1 MKRDYSHLPE
11 SRFIKHEPCP
21 ACGSSDALSR
31 YSDNHAVCFS
41 CDHYIHGDG
50 SFVETPTRNKCRPLE
65 MTGTIAAL
73 QDRRIS
79 YDVCKRYGVTVEQGS
94 NGVITKH
101 HYPYHNQEGNQ
112 VIATKVRTVDTKDFY
127 STGDMSNA
135 GLFGQQSFRAGGK
148 YITVTEGELDALAV
162 NEMFDGKWPAVS
174 LRGGAKSAVKDIKAS
189 LEYLETFEN
198 VVICFD
204 SDVHGVEAAQ
214 SVLQL
219 FSPHK
224 AKVCNLTMKDAGEML
239 QANKVREFTR
249 CWWDAKA
256 FKPEGVVSFSDEDVW
271 EKFLKRGTEEVTPL
285 PASFGALNAMMNG
298 GIAAGE
304 VTVIGAL
311 TSIGKSTMVYNLVH
325 GMYEESAKKIGCV
338 FLEADVGE
346 TVEKLLSVYMGTNI
360 SDVTQEER
368 DYNLYREKYNEL
380 SKSEKLH
387 ILDHQGALGAD
398 ELFAKMQYLV
408 KGLDC
413 DIIILDPLQAAV
425 TSNDNGIIDEFM
437 DKCLKLAKNTGVSII
452 IVSHMRKPN
461 AKDAH
466 DVGEYDLKGSGSINQ
481 IAFNTILLSRDKM
494 TEDEY
499 ARNCTQVQLVKC
511 RRTGRTGVAGWL
523 YYENKTSRL
532 VATQAP
538 EIKKANSHGD
548 F

>member
-1 MKRDYSHLPE
+1 MSNLTE
-11 SRFIKHEPCP
+11 STFVKHGSCDS
-21 ACGSSDALSR
+21 CGSSDAVAI
-31 YSDNHAVCFS
+31 YSDNHSYCWS
-41 CDHYIHGDG
+41 CTAYKHGDG
-50 SFVETPTRNKCRPLE
+50 SVVNPNKTRARPLE
-65 MTGTIAAL
+65 MTGTIAAI

-79 YDVCKRYGVTVEQGS
+79 MDTAKRYGVTVETGAD
-94 NGVITKH
+94 GVITKH
-101 HYPYHNQEGNQ
+101 HYPYHNQEGNK
-112 VIATKVRTVDTKDFY
+112 VVGTKVRTVATKDFY
-127 STGDMSNA
+127 ATGDLGTA
-135 GLFGQQSFRAGGK
+135 GLFGQQSFAAGGK
-148 YITVTEGELDALAV
+148 YMTITEGEIDAMAAY
-162 NEMFDGKWPAVS
+162 EMNGGFPAVS
-174 LRGGAKSAVKDIKAS
+174 IRGGAKSAVKDIKAS
-189 LEYLETFEN
+189 LEYLETFDN

-204 SDVHGVEAAQ
+204 NDEAGVKAAQ
-214 SVLQL
+214 DVLPL
-219 FSPHK
+219 FSPRK
-224 AKVCNLTMKDAGEML
+224 AKVCVLPLKDAGDML
-239 QANKVREFTR
+239 KANKVREFTK
-249 CWWDAKA
+249 CFWDAKA
-256 FKPEGVVSFSDEDVW
+256 FKPEGVVSLGDPDVW
-271 EKFLKRGTEEVTPL
+271 DKFLKRGTEEVTPL
-285 PASFGALNAMMNG
+285 PASFGSLNAMMNG

-311 TSIGKSTMVYNLVH
+311 TSIGKTTMVYNLVH
-325 GMYEESAKKIGCV
+325 GMYAESAKKIGCV

-360 SDVTQEER
+360 ADVPNEDR
-368 DYNLYREKYNEL
+368 DYNLYHEKYDEMA
-380 SKSEKLH
+380 KSDKLH
-387 ILDHQGALGAD
+387 ILDHQGALEAD

-425 TSNDNGIIDEFM
+425 TSNENGTIDTFM

-452 IVSHMRKPN
+452 IVSHMRKPH

-494 TEDEY
+494 TDDDY

-523 YYENKTSRL
+523 FYENHTSRL

-538 EIKKANSHGD
+538 DIKAANEHDD

>member
-1 MKRDYSHLPE
+1 MRKEQTE
-11 SRFIKHEPCP
+11 STFVKHGPCSS
-21 ACGSSDALSR
+21 CGSSDANAI
-31 YSDNHAVCFS
+31 YSDNHQVCFS
-41 CDHYIHGDG
+41 CNAYIHGDG
-50 SFVETPTRNKCRPLE
+50 SVVNTNKTRARPLE
-65 MTGTIAAL
+65 MTGTIAAI

-79 YDVCKRYGVTVEQGS
+79 MDTAKRYGVTVENGEDGS
-94 NGVITKH
+94 ISKH
-101 HYPYHNQEGNQ
+101 HYPYHNQEGNK
-112 VIATKVRTVDTKDFY
+112 VVGTKVRNVATKDFY
-127 STGDMSNA
+127 ATGDLGSA
-135 GLFGQQSFRAGGK
+135 GLFGQQSFAAGGK
-148 YITVTEGELDALAV
+148 YITITEGEIDAMAAY
-162 NEMFDGKWPAVS
+162 EMNGGFPAVS
-174 LRGGAKSAVKDIKAS
+174 IRSGANSAVKDVKAS
-189 LEYLETFEN
+189 LEYLETFDK

-204 SDVHGVEAAQ
+204 SDEAGIKAAAD
-214 SVLQL
+214 VLPL
-219 FSPHK
+219 FSPRK
-224 AKVCNLTMKDAGEML
+224 AKVCTLPLKDAGDML
-239 QANKVREFTR
+239 KANRVREYTK

-256 FKPEGVVSFSDEDVW
+256 YKPEGVVSLGDSDVW
-271 EKFLKRGTEEVTPL
+271 DKFLKRGTEEVTPL
-285 PASFGALNAMMNG
+285 PASFGSLNAMMNG

-311 TSIGKSTMVYNLVH
+311 TSIGKTTMVYNLVH
-325 GMYEESAKKIGCV
+325 GMYVESAKKIGCV

-360 SDVTQEER
+360 ADVPNEDR
-368 DYNLYREKYNEL
+368 DYNLYHEKYDEMAN
-380 SKSEKLH
+380 SDKLH
-387 ILDHQGALGAD
+387 ILDHQGALEAD

-425 TSNDNGIIDEFM
+425 TSNENGTIDAFM

-452 IVSHMRKPN
+452 IVSHMRKPH

-494 TEDEY
+494 TDDDY

-523 YYENKTSRL
+523 FYENHSSRL

-538 EIKKANSHGD
+538 ETKAANAHDD

>member
-1 MKRDYSHLPE
+1 MRKELTE
-11 SRFIKHEPCP
+11 STFVKHGPCSS
-21 ACGSSDALSR
+21 CGSSDANSL
-31 YSDNHAVCFS
+31 YSDNHQVCFA
-41 CDHYIHGDG
+41 CNAYIHGDG
-50 SFVETPTRNKCRPLE
+50 STVNPTTQTRARPLE
-65 MTGTIAAL
+65 MTGTIQAI

-79 YDVCKRYGVTVEQGS
+79 MDTAKRYGVTVETGAD
-94 NGVITKH
+94 GLITKH
-101 HYPYHNQEGNQ
+101 HYPYHNQDGNK
-112 VIATKVRTVDTKDFY
+112 VVGTKVRNVSTKDFY
-127 STGDMSNA
+127 ATGDLGTA
-135 GLFGQQSFRAGGK
+135 GLFGQQSFAAGGK
-148 YITVTEGELDALAV
+148 YITITEGEIDAMAAY
-162 NEMFDGKWPAVS
+162 EMNGGFPAVS
-174 LRGGAKSAVKDIKAS
+174 IRSGANSAVKDVKAS
-189 LEYLETFEN
+189 LEYLETFDN

-204 SDVHGVEAAQ
+204 NDEHGIKAAADV
-214 SVLQL
+214 LPL
-219 FSPHK
+219 FSPRK
-224 AKVCNLTMKDAGEML
+224 AKVCTLPLKDAGDML
-239 QANKVREFTR
+239 KANRVREYTK

-256 FKPEGVVSFSDEDVW
+256 YKPEGVVSLGDPDVW
-271 EKFLKRGTEEVTPL
+271 DKFLKRGTEEVTPL
-285 PASFGALNAMMNG
+285 PASFGSLNAMMNG

-325 GMYEESAKKIGCV
+325 GMYAESAKKIGCV

-360 SDVTQEER
+360 ADVPSEDR
-368 DYNLYREKYNEL
+368 DYNLYHEKYDEMAN
-380 SKSEKLH
+380 SDKLH
-387 ILDHQGALGAD
+387 ILDHQGALEAD

-425 TSNDNGIIDEFM
+425 TSNDNGVIDSFM

-452 IVSHMRKPN
+452 IVSHMRKPH

-494 TEDEY
+494 TDDDY

-523 YYENKTSRL
+523 FYENHTSRL

-538 EIKKANSHGD
+538 EIKAANSIED

>member
-1 MKRDYSHLPE
+1 MDT
-11 SRFIKHEPCP
+11 
-21 ACGSSDALSR
+21 A
-31 YSDNHAVCFS
+31 
-41 CDHYIHGDG
+41 
-50 SFVETPTRNKCRPLE
+50 
-65 MTGTIAAL
+65 
-73 QDRRIS
+73 
-79 YDVCKRYGVTVEQGS
+79 KRYGVTVENGEDGS
-94 NGVITKH
+94 ISKH
-101 HYPYHNQEGNQ
+101 HYPYHNQEGNK
-112 VIATKVRTVDTKDFY
+112 VVGTKVRNVATKDFY
-127 STGDMSNA
+127 ATGDLGSA
-135 GLFGQQSFRAGGK
+135 GLFGQQSFAAGGK
-148 YITVTEGELDALAV
+148 YITITEGEIDAMAAY
-162 NEMFDGKWPAVS
+162 EMNGGFPAVS
-174 LRGGAKSAVKDIKAS
+174 IRSGANSAVKDIKAS
-189 LEYLETFEN
+189 LEYLETFDN

-204 SDVHGVEAAQ
+204 ADEAGIKAAADV
-214 SVLQL
+214 LPL
-219 FSPHK
+219 FSPRK
-224 AKVCNLTMKDAGEML
+224 AKVCTLPLKDAGDML
-239 QANKVREFTR
+239 KANRVREYTK

-256 FKPEGVVSFSDEDVW
+256 YKPEGVVSLGDPDVW
-271 EKFLKRGTEEVTPL
+271 DKFLKRGTEEVTPL
-285 PASFGALNAMMNG
+285 PASFGSLNAMMNG

-311 TSIGKSTMVYNLVH
+311 TSIGKTTMVYNLVH
-325 GMYEESAKKIGCV
+325 GMYAESAKKIGCV

-360 SDVTQEER
+360 ADVPNEDR
-368 DYNLYREKYNEL
+368 DYNLYHEKYDEMAN
-380 SKSEKLH
+380 SDKLH
-387 ILDHQGALGAD
+387 ILDHQGALEAD

-425 TSNDNGIIDEFM
+425 TSNENGTIDSFM

-494 TEDEY
+494 TDDDY

-523 YYENKTSRL
+523 FYESNTSRL

-538 EIKKANSHGD
+538 EIKAANAHDD

>member
-1 MKRDYSHLPE
+1 MRKEQTE
-11 SRFIKHEPCP
+11 STFVKHGPCSS
-21 ACGSSDALSR
+21 CGSSDANAI
-31 YSDNHAVCFS
+31 YSDNHQVCFS
-41 CDHYIHGDG
+41 CNAYIHGDG
-50 SFVETPTRNKCRPLE
+50 SVVNTNKTRARPLE
-65 MTGTIAAL
+65 MVGTIAAI

-79 YDVCKRYGVTVEQGS
+79 MDTAKRYGVTVENGEDGS
-94 NGVITKH
+94 ISKH
-101 HYPYHNQEGNQ
+101 HYPYHNQEGNK
-112 VIATKVRTVDTKDFY
+112 VVGTKVRNVATKDFY
-127 STGDMSNA
+127 ATGDLGSA
-135 GLFGQQSFRAGGK
+135 GLFGQQSFAAGGK
-148 YITVTEGELDALAV
+148 YITITEGEIDAMAAY
-162 NEMFDGKWPAVS
+162 EMNGGFPAVS
-174 LRGGAKSAVKDIKAS
+174 IRSGANSAVKDVKAS
-189 LEYLETFEN
+189 LEYLETFDK

-204 SDVHGVEAAQ
+204 SDEAGIKAAAD
-214 SVLQL
+214 VLPL
-219 FSPHK
+219 FSPRK
-224 AKVCNLTMKDAGEML
+224 AKVCTLPLKDAGDML
-239 QANKVREFTR
+239 KANRVREYTK

-256 FKPEGVVSFSDEDVW
+256 YKPEGVVSLGDPDVW
-271 EKFLKRGTEEVTPL
+271 DKFLKRGTEEVTPL
-285 PASFGALNAMMNG
+285 PASFGSLNAMMNG

-311 TSIGKSTMVYNLVH
+311 TSIGKTTMVYNLVH
-325 GMYEESAKKIGCV
+325 GMYVESAKKIGCV

-360 SDVTQEER
+360 ADVPNEDR
-368 DYNLYREKYNEL
+368 DYNLYHEKYDEMAN
-380 SKSEKLH
+380 SDKLH
-387 ILDHQGALGAD
+387 ILDHQGALEAD

-425 TSNDNGIIDEFM
+425 TSNENGTIDAFM

-452 IVSHMRKPN
+452 IVSHMRKPH

-494 TEDEY
+494 TDDDY

-523 YYENKTSRL
+523 FYENHSSRL

-538 EIKKANSHGD
+538 ETKAANAHDD

>member
-1 MKRDYSHLPE
+1 MSKYGNQVE
-11 SRFIKHEPCP
+11 STFVKHEPCP
-21 ACGSSDALSR
+21 SCGSSDALAR
-31 YSDNHAVCFS
+31 YSDNHAVCFK
-41 CDHYIHGDG
+41 CAHYIHGDN
-50 SFVETPTRNKCRPLE
+50 SIPTTRTLKQRPLE
-65 MTGTIAAL
+65 MTGTLSAL

-79 YDVCKRYGVTVEQGS
+79 LDVCKRYGVTVEHDASGII
-94 NGVITKH
+94 NRH
-101 HYPYHNQEGNQ
+101 HYPYHSPDGKQ
-112 VIATKVRTVDTKDFY
+112 VVGTKVRGVKDKQFY
-127 STGDMSNA
+127 STGDLSNA
-135 GLFGQQSFRAGGK
+135 GLFGQQAFREGGK
-148 YITVTEGELDALAV
+148 YITLTEGELDAMAV

-174 LRGGAKSAVKDIKAS
+174 IRSGASSAAKDVKSS
-189 LEYLETFEN
+189 LEYLETFDN
-198 VVICFD
+198 IIICFD
-204 SDVHGVEAAQ
+204 NDEAGQKAAEA
-214 SVLQL
+214 VLPL
-219 FSPHK
+219 FSPRK
-224 AKVCNLTMKDAGEML
+224 AKVCTLPLKDAGDML
-239 QANKVREFTR
+239 KANKVREFTKY
-249 CWWDAKA
+249 WWDAKA
-256 FKPEGVVSFSDEDVW
+256 FKPEGVVSFGDDNVW
-271 EKFLKRGTEEVTPL
+271 DKFLKRGTEEVTPL
-285 PASFGALNAMMNG
+285 PASFGSLNAMMNG

-325 GMYEESAKKIGCV
+325 GMYSESAKKIGCV

-360 SDVTQEER
+360 SDIKTEDR
-368 DYNLYREKYNEL
+368 DYNLYHEKYNEL
-380 SKSEKLH
+380 ANSDKLH
-387 ILDHQGALGAD
+387 ILDHQGALEAD

-408 KGLDC
+408 KGMDC

-425 TSNDNGIIDEFM
+425 TSNDNGVIDEFM

-461 AKDAH
+461 AKNAH

-523 YYENKTSRL
+523 YYENNTSRL

-538 EIKKANSHGD
+538 EIKKANDLED

>member
-1 MKRDYSHLPE
+1 MRYERTE
-11 SRFIKHEPCP
+11 STFVKHGPCGS
-21 ACGSSDALSR
+21 CGSSDGVAI
-31 YSDNHAVCFS
+31 YSDNHKVCFV
-41 CDHYIHGDG
+41 CNAYTHGD
-50 SFVETPTRNKCRPLE
+50 SSAPSILSKPKTRPLE
-65 MTGTIAAL
+65 MTGTIAAI

-79 YDVCKRYGVTVEQGS
+79 MDTAKRYGVTVEHGS
-94 NGVITKH
+94 DGIINKH
-101 HYPYHNQEGNQ
+101 HYPYHSQEGTQ
-112 VIATKVRTVDTKDFY
+112 VLGTKVRNVATKDFY
-127 STGDMSNA
+127 ATGDLGNA
-135 GLFGQQSFRAGGK
+135 GLFGQQSFAAGGK
-148 YITVTEGELDALAV
+148 YITITEGEIDAMAAY
-162 NEMFDGKWPAVS
+162 EMNGGFPAVS
-174 LRGGAKSAVKDIKAS
+174 IRSGANSAVKDIKAS
-189 LEYLETFEN
+189 LEYLETFDK

-204 SDVHGVEAAQ
+204 SDEAGTKAAQ
-214 SVLQL
+214 DVLPL
-219 FSPHK
+219 FSPRK
-224 AKVCNLTMKDAGEML
+224 AKVCTLPLKDAGDML
-239 QANKVREFTR
+239 KANRVREFTK

-256 FKPEGVVSFSDEDVW
+256 YKPEGVVSLGDPDVW
-271 EKFLKRGTEEVTPL
+271 DKFLKRGTEEVTPL
-285 PASFGALNAMMNG
+285 PASFGSLNAMMNG

-325 GMYEESAKKIGCV
+325 GMYAESAKKIGCV

-360 SDVTQEER
+360 ADVPSDER
-368 DYNLYREKYNEL
+368 DYNLYHEKYDEMAN
-380 SKSEKLH
+380 SEKLH
-387 ILDHQGALGAD
+387 ILDHQGALEAD

-425 TSNDNGIIDEFM
+425 TSNDNGVIDSFM

-452 IVSHMRKPN
+452 IVSHMRKPH

-494 TEDEY
+494 TDDDY

-523 YYENKTSRL
+523 FYENHTSRL

-538 EIKKANSHGD
+538 EIKAANAHDD

>member
-1 MKRDYSHLPE
+1 MRYERTE
-11 SRFIKHEPCP
+11 STFVKHGPCGS
-21 ACGSSDALSR
+21 CGSSDGVAI
-31 YSDNHAVCFS
+31 YSDNHKVCFV
-41 CDHYIHGDG
+41 CNAYTHGDG
-50 SFVETPTRNKCRPLE
+50 SVVNTNKTTRARPLE
-65 MTGTIAAL
+65 MTGTIAAI

-79 YDVCKRYGVTVEQGS
+79 MDTAKRYGVTVENGEDGS
-94 NGVITKH
+94 ISKH
-101 HYPYHNQEGNQ
+101 HYPYHNQEGNK
-112 VIATKVRTVDTKDFY
+112 VVGTKVRNVATKDFY
-127 STGDMSNA
+127 ATGDLGSA
-135 GLFGQQSFRAGGK
+135 GLFGQQSFAAGGK
-148 YITVTEGELDALAV
+148 YITITEGEIDAMAAY
-162 NEMFDGKWPAVS
+162 EMNGGFPAVS
-174 LRGGAKSAVKDIKAS
+174 IRSGANSAVKDVKAS
-189 LEYLETFEN
+189 LEYLETFDK

-204 SDVHGVEAAQ
+204 SDEAGIKAAQ
-214 SVLQL
+214 DVLPL
-219 FSPHK
+219 FSPRK
-224 AKVCNLTMKDAGEML
+224 AKVCTLPLKDAGDML
-239 QANKVREFTR
+239 KANRVREYTK

-256 FKPEGVVSFSDEDVW
+256 YKPEGVVSLGDPDVW
-271 EKFLKRGTEEVTPL
+271 DKFLKRGTEEVTPL
-285 PASFGALNAMMNG
+285 PASFGSLNAMMNG

-311 TSIGKSTMVYNLVH
+311 TSIGKTTMVYNLVH
-325 GMYEESAKKIGCV
+325 GMYVESAKKIGCV

-360 SDVTQEER
+360 ADVSNEDR
-368 DYNLYREKYNEL
+368 DYNLYHEKYDEMAN
-380 SKSEKLH
+380 SDKLH
-387 ILDHQGALGAD
+387 ILDHQGALEAD

-425 TSNDNGIIDEFM
+425 TSNENGVIDAFM

-452 IVSHMRKPN
+452 IVSHMRKPH

-494 TEDEY
+494 TDDDY

-523 YYENKTSRL
+523 FYENHSSRL

-538 EIKKANSHGD
+538 EIKAANAHDD

>member
-1 MKRDYSHLPE
+1 MRYERTE
-11 SRFIKHEPCP
+11 STFVKHGPCSS
-21 ACGSSDALSR
+21 CGSSDAKAI
-31 YSDNHAVCFS
+31 YSDSHTVCFA
-41 CDHYIHGDG
+41 CDAYEHGDG
-50 SFVETPTRNKCRPLE
+50 SSVNTNKTRARPLE
-65 MTGTIAAL
+65 MTGTIAAI

-79 YDVCKRYGVTVEQGS
+79 METCKRYGVTVESGADGS
-94 NGVITKH
+94 ISKH
-101 HYPYHNQEGNQ
+101 HYPYHSQEGTT
-112 VIATKVRTVDTKDFY
+112 VVGTKVRNVATKDFY
-127 STGDMSNA
+127 ATGDLGTA
-135 GLFGQQSFRAGGK
+135 GLFGQQSFASGGK
-148 YITVTEGELDALAV
+148 YITITEGEIDAMAAY
-162 NEMFDGKWPAVS
+162 EMNGGFPAVS
-174 LRGGAKSAVKDIKAS
+174 IRSGANSAVKDIKTS
-189 LEYLETFEN
+189 LEYLETFDN

-204 SDVHGVEAAQ
+204 NDEAGIKAAQ
-214 SVLQL
+214 DVLPL
-219 FSPHK
+219 FSPRK
-224 AKVCNLTMKDAGEML
+224 AKVCTLPLKDAGDML
-239 QANKVREFTR
+239 KANKVREYTK

-256 FKPEGVVSFSDEDVW
+256 YKPEGVVSLGDSDVW
-271 EKFLKRGTEEVTPL
+271 DKFLKRGTEEVTPL
-285 PASFGALNAMMNG
+285 PASFGSLNAMMNG

-311 TSIGKSTMVYNLVH
+311 TSIGKTTMVYNLVH
-325 GMYEESAKKIGCV
+325 GMYTESAKKIGCV

-360 SDVTQEER
+360 ADVPNENR
-368 DYNLYREKYNEL
+368 DYNLYHEKYDEMAQ
-380 SKSEKLH
+380 SDKLH
-387 ILDHQGALGAD
+387 ILDHQGALEAD

-413 DIIILDPLQAAV
+413 DVIILDPLQAAV
-425 TSNDNGIIDEFM
+425 TSNENGTIDAFM

-452 IVSHMRKPN
+452 IVSHMRKPH

-494 TEDEY
+494 TDDDY

-523 YYENKTSRL
+523 FYESNTSRL

-538 EIKKANSHGD
+538 EIKAANAHDD

>member
-1 MKRDYSHLPE
+1 MRKEQTE
-11 SRFIKHEPCP
+11 STFVKHGPCSS
-21 ACGSSDALSR
+21 CGSSDANAI
-31 YSDNHAVCFS
+31 YSDNHQVCFS
-41 CDHYIHGDG
+41 CNAYIHGDG
-50 SFVETPTRNKCRPLE
+50 SVVNTNKTRARPLE
-65 MTGTIAAL
+65 MTGTIAAI

-79 YDVCKRYGVTVEQGS
+79 MDTAKRYGVTVENGEDGS
-94 NGVITKH
+94 ISKH
-101 HYPYHNQEGNQ
+101 HYPYHNQEGNK
-112 VIATKVRTVDTKDFY
+112 VVGTKVRNVATKDFY
-127 STGDMSNA
+127 ATGDLGSA
-135 GLFGQQSFRAGGK
+135 GLFGQQSFAAGGK
-148 YITVTEGELDALAV
+148 YITITEGEIDAMAAY
-162 NEMFDGKWPAVS
+162 EMNGGFPAVS
-174 LRGGAKSAVKDIKAS
+174 IRSGANSAVKDVKAS
-189 LEYLETFEN
+189 LEYLETFDK

-204 SDVHGVEAAQ
+204 SDEAGIKAAAD
-214 SVLQL
+214 VLPL
-219 FSPHK
+219 FSPRK
-224 AKVCNLTMKDAGEML
+224 AKVCTLPLKDAGDML
-239 QANKVREFTR
+239 KANRVREYTK

-256 FKPEGVVSFSDEDVW
+256 YKPEGVVSLGDPDVW
-271 EKFLKRGTEEVTPL
+271 DKFLKRGTEEVTPL
-285 PASFGALNAMMNG
+285 PASFGSLNAMMNG

-311 TSIGKSTMVYNLVH
+311 TSIGKTTMVYNLVH
-325 GMYEESAKKIGCV
+325 GMYVESAKKIGCV

-360 SDVTQEER
+360 ADVPNEDR
-368 DYNLYREKYNEL
+368 DYNLYHEKYDEMAN
-380 SKSEKLH
+380 SDKLH
-387 ILDHQGALGAD
+387 ILDHQGALEAD

-425 TSNDNGIIDEFM
+425 TSNENGTIDAFM

-452 IVSHMRKPN
+452 IVSHMRKPH

-494 TEDEY
+494 TDDDY

-523 YYENKTSRL
+523 FYENHSSRL

-538 EIKKANSHGD
+538 EIKAANAHDD

>member
-1 MKRDYSHLPE
+1 MANFTE
-11 SRFIKHEPCP
+11 STFVKHEPCP
-21 ACGSSDALSR
+21 ECGSSDALSR

-41 CDHYIHGDG
+41 CNHYIHGDG
-50 SFVETPTRNKCRPLE
+50 SVVNPNQTRARPLE
-65 MTGTIAAL
+65 MTGTISAI

-79 YDVCKRYGVTVEQGS
+79 MDTAKRFGVTVEHDASGS
-94 NGVITKH
+94 ITKH
-101 HYPYHNQEGNQ
+101 HYPYYSQEGDK
-112 VIATKVRTVDTKDFY
+112 VVGTKVRGVADKTFY
-127 STGDMSNA
+127 ATGDMQSA
-135 GLFGQQSFRAGGK
+135 GLFGQQTFAAGGK
-148 YITVTEGELDALAV
+148 YITITEGEIDAMAAF
-162 NEMFDGKWPAVS
+162 EMNGGFPAVS
-174 LRGGAKSAVKDIKAS
+174 IRSGANSAVKDIKAS
-189 LEYLETFEN
+189 LEYLETFDN

-204 SDVHGVEAAQ
+204 NDEAGRKAAQ
-214 SVLQL
+214 EVLPL
-219 FSPHK
+219 FSPRK
-224 AKVCNLTMKDAGEML
+224 AKVASLPLKDAGDML
-239 QANKVREFTR
+239 KANKVREYTK

-256 FKPEGVVSFSDEDVW
+256 FKPEGVVSLGDANVW
-271 EKFLKRGTEEVTPL
+271 DKFLKRGTEEVTPL

-325 GMYEESAKKIGCV
+325 GMYQESAKKIGCV

-346 TVEKLLSVYMGTNI
+346 TVEKLLSVYMGVNI
-360 SDVTQEER
+360 ADVPTESR
-368 DYNLYREKYNEL
+368 DYNLYHEKYDEL
-380 SKSEKLH
+380 ANSDKLH
-387 ILDHQGALGAD
+387 ILDHQGALESD

-425 TSNDNGIIDEFM
+425 TSNDNGVIDAFM
-437 DKCLKLAKNTGVSII
+437 DKCLKLAKQTGVSII

-494 TEDEY
+494 TEDNY

-511 RRTGRTGVAGWL
+511 RRTGRTGIAGWL
-523 YYENKTSRL
+523 YYENDTSRL

-538 EIKKANSHGD
+538 ELKKANSHDD

>member
-1 MKRDYSHLPE
+1 MANFTE
-11 SRFIKHEPCP
+11 STFVKHEPCP
-21 ACGSSDALSR
+21 ECGSSDALSR

-41 CDHYIHGDG
+41 CNHYIHGDG
-50 SFVETPTRNKCRPLE
+50 SVVNPNQTRARPLE
-65 MTGTIAAL
+65 MTGTISAI

-79 YDVCKRYGVTVEQGS
+79 MDTAKRFGVTVEHDASGS
-94 NGVITKH
+94 ITKH
-101 HYPYHNQEGNQ
+101 HYPYYSQEGDK
-112 VIATKVRTVDTKDFY
+112 VVGTKVRGVADKSFY
-127 STGDMSNA
+127 ATGDMQSA
-135 GLFGQQSFRAGGK
+135 GLFGQQTFAAGGK
-148 YITVTEGELDALAV
+148 YITITEGEIDAMAAY
-162 NEMFDGKWPAVS
+162 EMNGGFPAVS
-174 LRGGAKSAVKDIKAS
+174 IRSGANSAVKDIKAS
-189 LEYLETFEN
+189 LEYLETFDN

-204 SDVHGVEAAQ
+204 NDEAGRKAAQ
-214 SVLQL
+214 EVLPL
-219 FSPHK
+219 FSPRK
-224 AKVCNLTMKDAGEML
+224 AKVASLPLKDAGDML
-239 QANKVREFTR
+239 KANKVREYTK

-256 FKPEGVVSFSDEDVW
+256 FKPEGVVSLGDADVW
-271 EKFLKRGTEEVTPL
+271 DKFLKRGTEEVTPL

-325 GMYEESAKKIGCV
+325 GMYQESAKKIGCV

-346 TVEKLLSVYMGTNI
+346 TVEKLLSVYMGVNI
-360 SDVTQEER
+360 ADVPTEAR
-368 DYNLYREKYNEL
+368 DYNLYHEKYDEL
-380 SKSEKLH
+380 ANSDKLH
-387 ILDHQGALGAD
+387 ILDHQGALESD

-425 TSNDNGIIDEFM
+425 TSNDNGVIDAFM

-494 TEDEY
+494 TEDNY

-511 RRTGRTGVAGWL
+511 RRTGRTGIAGWL
-523 YYENKTSRL
+523 YYENDTSRL

-538 EIKKANSHGD
+538 ELKKAHNHED

>member
-1 MKRDYSHLPE
+1 MAKEFTESH
-11 SRFIKHEPCP
+11 FVQHEPCP

-31 YSDNHAVCFS
+31 YSDNHAVCFA
-41 CDHYIHGDG
+41 CDHYIHGDNRAP
-50 SFVETPTRNKCRPLE
+50 SKLSKPKTRPLE
-65 MTGTIAAL
+65 MTGTIVAI

-79 YDVCKRYGVTVEQGS
+79 LDTAKRFGVTCETVE
-94 NGVITKH
+94 GVISKH
-101 HYPYHNQEGNQ
+101 HYPYHNQEGNK
-112 VIATKVRTVDTKDFY
+112 VVGTKVRNVATKDFY
-127 STGDMSNA
+127 ATGDLGSA
-135 GLFGQQSFRAGGK
+135 GLFGQQSFAAGGK
-148 YITVTEGELDALAV
+148 YITITEGEIDAMAAY
-162 NEMFDGKWPAVS
+162 EMNGGFPSVS
-174 LRGGAKSAVKDIKAS
+174 IRSGANSAVKDIKAS
-189 LEYLETFEN
+189 LEYLESFDQ

-204 SDVHGVEAAQ
+204 NDEAGIKAAQ
-214 SVLQL
+214 DVLPL
-219 FSPHK
+219 FSPRK
-224 AKVCNLTMKDAGEML
+224 AKVCTLPLKDAGDML
-239 QANKVREFTR
+239 KANRVREYTK

-256 FKPEGVVSFSDEDVW
+256 YKPEGVVSLGDADVW
-271 EKFLKRGTEEVTPL
+271 DKFLKRGTEEVTPL
-285 PASFGALNAMMNG
+285 PASFGSLNAMMNG

-325 GMYEESAKKIGCV
+325 GMYSESAKKIGCV

-360 SDVTQEER
+360 ADVATVDR
-368 DYNLYREKYNEL
+368 DYNLYNEKYLEL
-380 SKSEKLH
+380 AQSDKLH
-387 ILDHQGALGAD
+387 ILDHQGALESD

-413 DIIILDPLQAAV
+413 DVIILDPLQAAV
-425 TSNDNGIIDEFM
+425 TSNENGVIDGFM

-461 AKDAH
+461 AKDPH
-466 DVGEYDLKGSGSINQ
+466 DIGEYDLKGSGSINQ

-494 TEDEY
+494 TDDDY

-523 YYENKTSRL
+523 FYENHSSRL

-538 EIKKANSHGD
+538 EIKAANSHED

>member
-1 MKRDYSHLPE
+1 MSNLTE
-11 SRFIKHEPCP
+11 STFVKHGSCDS
-21 ACGSSDALSR
+21 CGSSDAVAI
-31 YSDNHAVCFS
+31 YSDNHSYCWS
-41 CDHYIHGDG
+41 CTAYKHGDG
-50 SFVETPTRNKCRPLE
+50 SVVNPNKTRARPLE
-65 MTGTIAAL
+65 MTGTIAAI

-79 YDVCKRYGVTVEQGS
+79 MDTAKRYGVTVETGAD
-94 NGVITKH
+94 GVITKH
-101 HYPYHNQEGNQ
+101 HYPYHNQEGNK
-112 VIATKVRTVDTKDFY
+112 VVGTKVRNVATKDFY
-127 STGDMSNA
+127 ATGDLGNA
-135 GLFGQQSFRAGGK
+135 GLFGQQSFAAGGK
-148 YITVTEGELDALAV
+148 YMTITEGEIDAMAAY
-162 NEMFDGKWPAVS
+162 EMNGGFPAVS
-174 LRGGAKSAVKDIKAS
+174 IRGGAKSAVKDIKAS
-189 LEYLETFEN
+189 LEYLETFDN

-204 SDVHGVEAAQ
+204 NDEAGVKAAQ
-214 SVLQL
+214 DVLPL
-219 FSPHK
+219 FSPRK
-224 AKVCNLTMKDAGEML
+224 AKVCVLPLKDAGDML
-239 QANKVREFTR
+239 KANKVREFTK
-249 CWWDAKA
+249 CFWDAKA
-256 FKPEGVVSFSDEDVW
+256 FKPEGVVSLGDPDVW
-271 EKFLKRGTEEVTPL
+271 DKFLKRGTEEVTPL
-285 PASFGALNAMMNG
+285 PASFGSLNAMMNG

-311 TSIGKSTMVYNLVH
+311 TSIGKTTMVYNLVH
-325 GMYEESAKKIGCV
+325 GMYAESAKKIGCV

-360 SDVTQEER
+360 ADVPNEDR
-368 DYNLYREKYNEL
+368 DYNLYHEKYDEMA
-380 SKSEKLH
+380 KSDKLH
-387 ILDHQGALGAD
+387 ILDHQGALEAD

-425 TSNDNGIIDEFM
+425 TSNENGTIDTFM

-452 IVSHMRKPN
+452 IVSHMRKPH

-494 TEDEY
+494 TDDDY

-523 YYENKTSRL
+523 FYENHTSRL

-538 EIKKANSHGD
+538 DIKAANAHED

>member
-1 MKRDYSHLPE
+1 MSNLTE
-11 SRFIKHEPCP
+11 STFVKHGSCDS
-21 ACGSSDALSR
+21 CGSSDAVAI
-31 YSDNHAVCFS
+31 YSDNHSYCWS
-41 CDHYIHGDG
+41 CTAYKHGDG
-50 SFVETPTRNKCRPLE
+50 SVVNPNKTRARPLE
-65 MTGTIAAL
+65 MTGTIAAI

-79 YDVCKRYGVTVEQGS
+79 MDTAKRYGVTVETGAD
-94 NGVITKH
+94 GVITKH
-101 HYPYHNQEGNQ
+101 HYPYHNQEGNK
-112 VIATKVRTVDTKDFY
+112 VVGTKVRNVATKDFY
-127 STGDMSNA
+127 ATGDLGTA
-135 GLFGQQSFRAGGK
+135 GLFGQQSFAAGGK
-148 YITVTEGELDALAV
+148 YMTITEGEIDAMAAY
-162 NEMFDGKWPAVS
+162 EMNGGFPAVS
-174 LRGGAKSAVKDIKAS
+174 IRGGAKSAVKDIKAS
-189 LEYLETFEN
+189 LEYLETFDN

-204 SDVHGVEAAQ
+204 NDEAGVKAAQ
-214 SVLQL
+214 DVLPL
-219 FSPHK
+219 FSPRK
-224 AKVCNLTMKDAGEML
+224 AKVCVLPLKDAGDML
-239 QANKVREFTR
+239 KANKVREFTK
-249 CWWDAKA
+249 CFWDAKA
-256 FKPEGVVSFSDEDVW
+256 FKPEGVVSLGDPDVW
-271 EKFLKRGTEEVTPL
+271 DKFLKRGTEEVTPL
-285 PASFGALNAMMNG
+285 PASFGSLNAMMNG

-311 TSIGKSTMVYNLVH
+311 TSIGKTTMVYNLVH
-325 GMYEESAKKIGCV
+325 GMYAESAKKIGCV

-360 SDVTQEER
+360 ADVPNEDR
-368 DYNLYREKYNEL
+368 DYNLYHEKYDEMA
-380 SKSEKLH
+380 KSDKLH
-387 ILDHQGALGAD
+387 ILDHQGALEAD

-425 TSNDNGIIDEFM
+425 TSNENGTIDTFM

-452 IVSHMRKPN
+452 IVSHMRKPH

-494 TEDEY
+494 TDDDY

-523 YYENKTSRL
+523 FYENHTSRL

-538 EIKKANSHGD
+538 EIKAANAHDD

>member
-1 MKRDYSHLPE
+1 MKHGSCDS
-11 SRFIKHEPCP
+11 
-21 ACGSSDALSR
+21 CGSSDAVAI
-31 YSDNHAVCFS
+31 YSDNHSYCWS
-41 CDHYIHGDG
+41 CTAYKHGDG
-50 SFVETPTRNKCRPLE
+50 SVVNPNKTRARPLE
-65 MTGTIAAL
+65 MTGTIAAI

-79 YDVCKRYGVTVEQGS
+79 MDTAKRYGVTVETGAD
-94 NGVITKH
+94 GVITKH
-101 HYPYHNQEGNQ
+101 HYPYHNQEGNK
-112 VIATKVRTVDTKDFY
+112 VVGTKVRNVATKDFY
-127 STGDMSNA
+127 ATGDLGNA
-135 GLFGQQSFRAGGK
+135 GLFGQQSFTAGGK
-148 YITVTEGELDALAV
+148 YMTITEGEIDAMAAY
-162 NEMFDGKWPAVS
+162 EMNGGFPAVS
-174 LRGGAKSAVKDIKAS
+174 IRGGAKSAVKDIKAS
-189 LEYLETFEN
+189 LEYLETFDN

-204 SDVHGVEAAQ
+204 NDEAGAKAAQ
-214 SVLQL
+214 DVLPL
-219 FSPHK
+219 FSPRK
-224 AKVCNLTMKDAGEML
+224 AKVCVLPLKDAGDML
-239 QANKVREFTR
+239 KANKVREFTK
-249 CWWDAKA
+249 CFWDAKA
-256 FKPEGVVSFSDEDVW
+256 FKPEGVVSLGDPDVW
-271 EKFLKRGTEEVTPL
+271 DKFLKRGTEEVTPL
-285 PASFGALNAMMNG
+285 PASFGSLNAMMNG

-311 TSIGKSTMVYNLVH
+311 TSIGKTTMVYNLVH
-325 GMYEESAKKIGCV
+325 GMYAESAKKIGCV

-360 SDVTQEER
+360 ADVPNEDR
-368 DYNLYREKYNEL
+368 DYNLYHEKYDEMA
-380 SKSEKLH
+380 KSDKLH
-387 ILDHQGALGAD
+387 ILDHQGALEAD

-425 TSNDNGIIDEFM
+425 TSNENGTIDTFM

-452 IVSHMRKPN
+452 IVSHMRKPH

-494 TEDEY
+494 TDDDY

-523 YYENKTSRL
+523 FYENHTSRL

-538 EIKKANSHGD
+538 EIKAANAHDD

>member
-1 MKRDYSHLPE
+1 MANFTE
-11 SRFIKHEPCP
+11 STFVKHEPCP
-21 ACGSSDALSR
+21 ECGSSDALSR

-41 CDHYIHGDG
+41 CNHYIHGDG
-50 SFVETPTRNKCRPLE
+50 SVVNPNQTRARPLE
-65 MTGTIAAL
+65 MTGTISAI

-79 YDVCKRYGVTVEQGS
+79 MDTAKRFGVTVEHDASGS
-94 NGVITKH
+94 ITKH
-101 HYPYHNQEGNQ
+101 HYPYYSQEGDK
-112 VIATKVRTVDTKDFY
+112 VVGTKVRGVADKTFY
-127 STGDMSNA
+127 ATGDMQSA
-135 GLFGQQSFRAGGK
+135 GLFGQQTFAAGGK
-148 YITVTEGELDALAV
+148 YITITEGEIDAMAAY
-162 NEMFDGKWPAVS
+162 EMNGGFPAVS
-174 LRGGAKSAVKDIKAS
+174 IRSGANSAVKDIKAS
-189 LEYLETFEN
+189 LEYLETFDN

-204 SDVHGVEAAQ
+204 NDEAGRKAAQ
-214 SVLQL
+214 EVLPL
-219 FSPHK
+219 FSPRK
-224 AKVCNLTMKDAGEML
+224 AKVASLPLKDAGDML
-239 QANKVREFTR
+239 KANKVREYTK

-256 FKPEGVVSFSDEDVW
+256 FKPEGVVSLGDADVW
-271 EKFLKRGTEEVTPL
+271 DKFLKRGTEEVTPL

-325 GMYEESAKKIGCV
+325 GMYQESAKKIGCV

-346 TVEKLLSVYMGTNI
+346 TVEKLLSVYMGVNI
-360 SDVTQEER
+360 ADVPTESR
-368 DYNLYREKYNEL
+368 DYNLYHEKYDEL
-380 SKSEKLH
+380 ANSDKLH
-387 ILDHQGALGAD
+387 ILDHQGALESD

-425 TSNDNGIIDEFM
+425 TSNENGVIDGFM
-437 DKCLKLAKNTGVSII
+437 DKCLKLAKQTGVSII

-494 TEDEY
+494 TEDNY

-511 RRTGRTGVAGWL
+511 RRTGRTGIAGWL
-523 YYENKTSRL
+523 YYENDTSRL

-538 EIKKANSHGD
+538 ELKKAHNHED

>member
-1 MKRDYSHLPE
+1 MANFTE
-11 SRFIKHEPCP
+11 STFVKHEPCP
-21 ACGSSDALSR
+21 ECGSSDALSR

-41 CDHYIHGDG
+41 CKHYIHGDG
-50 SFVETPTRNKCRPLE
+50 SVVNPNQTRARPLE
-65 MTGTIAAL
+65 MTGTISAI

-79 YDVCKRYGVTVEQGS
+79 MDTAKRFGVTVEHDASGS
-94 NGVITKH
+94 ITKH
-101 HYPYHNQEGNQ
+101 HYPYYSQEGDK
-112 VIATKVRTVDTKDFY
+112 VVGTKVRGVADKTFY
-127 STGDMSNA
+127 ATGDMQSA
-135 GLFGQQSFRAGGK
+135 GLFGQQTFAAGGK
-148 YITVTEGELDALAV
+148 YITITEGEIDAMAAY
-162 NEMFDGKWPAVS
+162 EMNGGFPAVS
-174 LRGGAKSAVKDIKAS
+174 IRSGANSAVKDIKAS
-189 LEYLETFEN
+189 LEYLETFDN

-204 SDVHGVEAAQ
+204 NDEAGRKAAQ
-214 SVLQL
+214 EVLPL
-219 FSPHK
+219 FSPRK
-224 AKVCNLTMKDAGEML
+224 AKVASLPLKDAGDML
-239 QANKVREFTR
+239 KANKVREYTK

-256 FKPEGVVSFSDEDVW
+256 FKPEGVVSLGDANVW
-271 EKFLKRGTEEVTPL
+271 DKFLKRGTEEVTPL

-325 GMYEESAKKIGCV
+325 GMYQESAKKIGCV

-346 TVEKLLSVYMGTNI
+346 TVEKLLSVYMGVNI
-360 SDVTQEER
+360 ADVPTESR
-368 DYNLYREKYNEL
+368 DYNLYHEKYDEL
-380 SKSEKLH
+380 ANSDKLH
-387 ILDHQGALGAD
+387 ILDHQGALESD

-425 TSNDNGIIDEFM
+425 TSNENGVIDGFM
-437 DKCLKLAKNTGVSII
+437 DKCLKLAKQTGVSII

-494 TEDEY
+494 TEDNY

-511 RRTGRTGVAGWL
+511 RRTGRTGIAGWL
-523 YYENKTSRL
+523 YYENDTSRL

-538 EIKKANSHGD
+538 ELKKAHNHED

>member
-1 MKRDYSHLPE
+1 MSNLTE
-11 SRFIKHEPCP
+11 STFVKHGSCDS
-21 ACGSSDALSR
+21 CGSSDAVAI
-31 YSDNHAVCFS
+31 YSDNHSYCWS
-41 CDHYIHGDG
+41 CTAYKHGDG
-50 SFVETPTRNKCRPLE
+50 SVVNPNKTRARPLE
-65 MTGTIAAL
+65 MTGTIAAI

-79 YDVCKRYGVTVEQGS
+79 MDTAKRYGVTVETGAD
-94 NGVITKH
+94 GVITKH
-101 HYPYHNQEGNQ
+101 HYPYHNQEGNK
-112 VIATKVRTVDTKDFY
+112 VVGTKVRTVATKDFY
-127 STGDMSNA
+127 ATGDLGNA
-135 GLFGQQSFRAGGK
+135 GLFGQQSFAAGGK
-148 YITVTEGELDALAV
+148 YMTITEGEIDAMAAY
-162 NEMFDGKWPAVS
+162 EMNGGFPAVS
-174 LRGGAKSAVKDIKAS
+174 IRGGAKSAVKDIKAS
-189 LEYLETFEN
+189 LEYLETFDK

-204 SDVHGVEAAQ
+204 SDEAGAKAAQ
-214 SVLQL
+214 DVLPL
-219 FSPHK
+219 FSPRK
-224 AKVCNLTMKDAGEML
+224 AKVCVLPLKDAGDML
-239 QANKVREFTR
+239 KANKVREFTK
-249 CWWDAKA
+249 CFWDAKA
-256 FKPEGVVSFSDEDVW
+256 YKPEGVVSLGDPDVW
-271 EKFLKRGTEEVTPL
+271 DKFLKRGTEEVTPL
-285 PASFGALNAMMNG
+285 PASFGSLNAMMNG

-311 TSIGKSTMVYNLVH
+311 TSIGKTTMVYNLVH
-325 GMYEESAKKIGCV
+325 GMYVESAKKIGCV

-360 SDVTQEER
+360 ADVSNEDR
-368 DYNLYREKYNEL
+368 DYNLYHEKYDEMAN
-380 SKSEKLH
+380 SDKLH
-387 ILDHQGALGAD
+387 ILDHQGALEAD

-425 TSNDNGIIDEFM
+425 TSNENGTIDAFM

-452 IVSHMRKPN
+452 IVSHMRKPH

-494 TEDEY
+494 TDDDY

-523 YYENKTSRL
+523 FYENHSSRL

-538 EIKKANSHGD
+538 ETKAANAHED

>member
-1 MKRDYSHLPE
+1 MAKAFTESH
-11 SRFIKHEPCP
+11 FVQHEPCP

-50 SFVETPTRNKCRPLE
+50 NPSHSSKPKTRPLE
-65 MTGTIAAL
+65 MTGTIAAI

-79 YDVCKRYGVTVEQGS
+79 LDTAKRYGVTVEHDTTGNIS
-94 NGVITKH
+94 KH
-101 HYPYHNQEGNQ
+101 HYPYHDQEGTK
-112 VIATKVRTVDTKDFY
+112 VVGTKVRTVASKDFY
-127 STGDMSNA
+127 ATGDMQEA
-135 GLFGQQSFRAGGK
+135 GLFGQQTFAAGGK
-148 YITVTEGELDALAV
+148 YITVTEGEIDAMAAF
-162 NEMFDGKWPAVS
+162 EMNGGFPAVS
-174 LRGGAKSAVKDIKAS
+174 IRGGAKSAVKDIKAS
-189 LEYLETFEN
+189 LEYLETFDS

-204 SDVHGVEAAQ
+204 NDEHGIKAAQ
-214 SVLQL
+214 DVMPL
-219 FSPHK
+219 FSPRK
-224 AKVCNLTMKDAGEML
+224 AKVCTLPLKDAGEML
-239 QANKVREFTR
+239 KANKVRDFTK
-249 CWWDAKA
+249 CFWDAKVY
-256 FKPEGVVSFSDEDVW
+256 KPEGVVSLGDDNVW
-271 EKFLKRGTEEVTPL
+271 DKFLKRGTEEVTPL
-285 PASFGALNAMMNG
+285 PSSFGSLNAMMNG

-311 TSIGKSTMVYNLVH
+311 TSIGKSTMVYNLVQ
-325 GMYEESAKKIGCV
+325 GMYAESAKKIGCV

-346 TVEKLLSVYMGTNI
+346 TVEKLLSVYMGVNI
-360 SDVTQEER
+360 ADVPTEDR
-368 DYNLYREKYNEL
+368 DYNLYHEKYDEL
-380 SKSEKLH
+380 AKSDKLH

-452 IVSHMRKPN
+452 IVSHMRKPPN
-461 AKDAH
+461 ARDPH
-466 DVGEYDLKGSGSINQ
+466 DIGEYDLKGSGSINQ

-494 TEDEY
+494 TDDAY
-499 ARNCTQVQLVKC
+499 AKNCTQVQLVKC

-523 YYENKTSRL
+523 FYENNTSRL
-532 VATQAP
+532 VSTVPP
-538 EIKKANSHGD
+538 ELKKANNHKD

>member
-1 MKRDYSHLPE
+1 MRYERTE
-11 SRFIKHEPCP
+11 STFVKHGPCSS
-21 ACGSSDALSR
+21 CGSSDAKAI
-31 YSDNHAVCFS
+31 YSDSHTVCFA
-41 CDHYIHGDG
+41 CDAYEHGDG
-50 SFVETPTRNKCRPLE
+50 SSVNTNKTRARPLE
-65 MTGTIAAL
+65 MTGTIAAI

-79 YDVCKRYGVTVEQGS
+79 METCKRYGVTVESGADGS
-94 NGVITKH
+94 ISKH
-101 HYPYHNQEGNQ
+101 HYPYHSQEGTT
-112 VIATKVRTVDTKDFY
+112 VVGTKVRNVATKDFY
-127 STGDMSNA
+127 ATGNLGTA
-135 GLFGQQSFRAGGK
+135 GLFGQQSFASGGK
-148 YITVTEGELDALAV
+148 YITITEGEIDAMAAY
-162 NEMFDGKWPAVS
+162 EMNGGFPAVS
-174 LRGGAKSAVKDIKAS
+174 IRSGANSAVKDIKAS
-189 LEYLETFEN
+189 LEYLETFDN

-204 SDVHGVEAAQ
+204 NDEAGIKAAQ
-214 SVLQL
+214 DVLPL
-219 FSPHK
+219 FSPRK
-224 AKVCNLTMKDAGEML
+224 AKVCTLPLKDAGDML
-239 QANKVREFTR
+239 KANKVREYTK

-256 FKPEGVVSFSDEDVW
+256 YKPEGVVSLGDSDVW
-271 EKFLKRGTEEVTPL
+271 DKFLKRGTEEVTPL
-285 PASFGALNAMMNG
+285 PASFGSLNAMMNG

-311 TSIGKSTMVYNLVH
+311 TSIGKTTMVYNLVH
-325 GMYEESAKKIGCV
+325 GMYTESAKKIGCV

-360 SDVTQEER
+360 ADVPNENR
-368 DYNLYREKYNEL
+368 DYNLYHEKYDEMAQ
-380 SKSEKLH
+380 SDKLH
-387 ILDHQGALGAD
+387 ILDHQGALEAD

-413 DIIILDPLQAAV
+413 DVIILDPLQAAV
-425 TSNDNGIIDEFM
+425 TSNENGTIDAFM

-452 IVSHMRKPN
+452 IVSHMRKPH

-494 TEDEY
+494 TDDDY

-523 YYENKTSRL
+523 FYESNTSRL

-538 EIKKANSHGD
+538 EIKAANAHDD

>member
-1 MKRDYSHLPE
+1 MRKEQTE
-11 SRFIKHEPCP
+11 STFVKHGPCSS
-21 ACGSSDALSR
+21 CGSSDANAI
-31 YSDNHAVCFS
+31 YSDNHQVCFS
-41 CDHYIHGDG
+41 CNAYIHGDG
-50 SFVETPTRNKCRPLE
+50 SVVNTNKTRARPLE
-65 MTGTIAAL
+65 MTGTIAAI

-79 YDVCKRYGVTVEQGS
+79 MDTAKRYGVTVENGEDGS
-94 NGVITKH
+94 ISKH
-101 HYPYHNQEGNQ
+101 HYPYHNQEGNK
-112 VIATKVRTVDTKDFY
+112 VVGTKVRNVATKDFY
-127 STGDMSNA
+127 ATGDLGSA
-135 GLFGQQSFRAGGK
+135 GLFGQQSFAAGGK
-148 YITVTEGELDALAV
+148 YITITEGEIDAMAAY
-162 NEMFDGKWPAVS
+162 EMNGGFPAVS
-174 LRGGAKSAVKDIKAS
+174 IRSGANSAVKDVKAS
-189 LEYLETFEN
+189 LEYLETFDK

-204 SDVHGVEAAQ
+204 SDEAGIKAAAD
-214 SVLQL
+214 VLPL
-219 FSPHK
+219 FSPRK
-224 AKVCNLTMKDAGEML
+224 AKVCTLPLKDAGDML
-239 QANKVREFTR
+239 KANRVREYTK

-256 FKPEGVVSFSDEDVW
+256 YKPEGVVSLGDPDVW
-271 EKFLKRGTEEVTPL
+271 DKFLKRGTEEVTPL
-285 PASFGALNAMMNG
+285 PASFGSLNAMMNG

-311 TSIGKSTMVYNLVH
+311 TSIGKTTMVYNLVH
-325 GMYEESAKKIGCV
+325 GMYVESAKKIGCV

-360 SDVTQEER
+360 ADVPNEDR
-368 DYNLYREKYNEL
+368 DYNLYHEKYDEMAN
-380 SKSEKLH
+380 SDKLH
-387 ILDHQGALGAD
+387 ILDHQGALEAD

-425 TSNDNGIIDEFM
+425 TSNENGTIDAFM

-452 IVSHMRKPN
+452 IVSHMRKPH

-494 TEDEY
+494 TDDDY

-523 YYENKTSRL
+523 FYENHSSRL

-538 EIKKANSHGD
+538 ETKAANAHDD

>member
-1 MKRDYSHLPE
+1 MSNLTE
-11 SRFIKHEPCP
+11 STFVKHGSCDS
-21 ACGSSDALSR
+21 CGSSDAVAI
-31 YSDNHAVCFS
+31 YSDNHSYCWS
-41 CDHYIHGDG
+41 CTAYKHGDG
-50 SFVETPTRNKCRPLE
+50 SVVNPNKTRARPLE
-65 MTGTIAAL
+65 MTGTIAAI

-79 YDVCKRYGVTVEQGS
+79 MDTAKRYGVTVETGAD
-94 NGVITKH
+94 GVITKH
-101 HYPYHNQEGNQ
+101 HYPYHNQEGNK
-112 VIATKVRTVDTKDFY
+112 VVGTKVRNVATKDFY
-127 STGDMSNA
+127 ATGDLGNA
-135 GLFGQQSFRAGGK
+135 GLFGQQSFAAGGK
-148 YITVTEGELDALAV
+148 YMTITEGEIDAMAAY
-162 NEMFDGKWPAVS
+162 EMNGGFPAVS
-174 LRGGAKSAVKDIKAS
+174 IRGGAKSAVKDIKAS
-189 LEYLETFEN
+189 LEYLETFDN

-204 SDVHGVEAAQ
+204 NDEAGVKAAQ
-214 SVLQL
+214 DVLPL
-219 FSPHK
+219 FSPRK
-224 AKVCNLTMKDAGEML
+224 AKVCVLPLKDAGDML
-239 QANKVREFTR
+239 KANKVREFTK
-249 CWWDAKA
+249 CFWDAKA
-256 FKPEGVVSFSDEDVW
+256 FKPEGVVSLGDPDVW
-271 EKFLKRGTEEVTPL
+271 DKFLKRGTEEVTPL
-285 PASFGALNAMMNG
+285 PASFGSLNAMMNG

-311 TSIGKSTMVYNLVH
+311 TSIGKTTMVYNLVH
-325 GMYEESAKKIGCV
+325 GMYAESAKKIGCV

-360 SDVTQEER
+360 ADVPNEDR
-368 DYNLYREKYNEL
+368 DYNLYHEKYDEMA
-380 SKSEKLH
+380 KSDKLH
-387 ILDHQGALGAD
+387 ILDHQGALEAD

-425 TSNDNGIIDEFM
+425 TSNENGTIDTFM

-452 IVSHMRKPN
+452 IVSHMRKPH

-494 TEDEY
+494 TDDDY

-523 YYENKTSRL
+523 FYENHTSRL

-538 EIKKANSHGD
+538 DIKAANAHDD

>member
-1 MKRDYSHLPE
+1 MTLKNYNDRSESH
-11 SRFIKHEPCP
+11 FIRHGPCSQ
-21 ACGSSDALSR
+21 CGSSDANAI
-31 YSDNHAVCFS
+31 YSDNHQVCFA
-41 CDHYIHGDG
+41 CDAYVHGDN
-50 SFVETPTRNKCRPLE
+50 SVPSNLSKPKARPLE
-65 MTGTIAAL
+65 MTGTIAAI

-79 YDVCKRYGVTVEQGS
+79 MDTAKRYGVTVETGAD
-94 NGVITKH
+94 GVISKH
-101 HYPYHNQEGNQ
+101 HYPYHSQEGTQ
-112 VIATKVRTVDTKDFY
+112 VVGTKVRNVASKDFY
-127 STGDMSNA
+127 ATGDLSAA
-135 GLFGQQSFRAGGK
+135 GLFGQQSFAAGGK
-148 YITVTEGELDALAV
+148 YITITEGEIDAMAAY
-162 NEMFDGKWPAVS
+162 EMNGGFPAVS
-174 LRGGAKSAVKDIKAS
+174 IRSGAAAAVKDIKAS
-189 LEYLETFEN
+189 LEYLETFDN

-204 SDVHGVEAAQ
+204 TDEAGTKAAQ
-214 SVLQL
+214 AVLPL
-219 FSPHK
+219 FSPRK
-224 AKVCNLTMKDAGEML
+224 AKVCTLPLKDAGEML
-239 QANKVREFTR
+239 KANKVREYTR
-249 CWWDAKA
+249 CWWEAKA
-256 FKPEGVVSFSDEDVW
+256 FKPEGVVSLSDPDVW
-271 EKFLKRGTEEVTPL
+271 DKFLKRGTEEVTPL
-285 PASFGALNAMMNG
+285 PASFGSLNAMMNG

-311 TSIGKSTMVYNLVH
+311 TSIGKTTMVYNLVH
-325 GMYEESAKKIGCV
+325 GMYAESAKKIGCV

-360 SDVTQEER
+360 ADVPSESR
-368 DYNLYREKYNEL
+368 DYNLYHEKYDEMAN
-380 SKSEKLH
+380 SDKLH
-387 ILDHQGALGAD
+387 ILDHQGALEAD

-425 TSNDNGIIDEFM
+425 TSNENGVIDAFM

-452 IVSHMRKPN
+452 IVSHMRKPH
-461 AKDAH
+461 AKNAH

-494 TEDEY
+494 SEDDY

-538 EIKKANSHGD
+538 EIKAANAHED

>member
-1 MKRDYSHLPE
+1 MANYTE
-11 SRFIKHEPCP
+11 STFVKHTSCP
-21 ACGSSDALSR
+21 NCGSRDALAV

-41 CDHYIHGDG
+41 CNHYIHGDG
-50 SFVETPTRNKCRPLE
+50 NSSYSSKPKTRPLE
-65 MTGTIAAL
+65 MTGTIAAI

-79 YDVCKRYGVTVEQGS
+79 LDTAKRYGVTVEHDTTGS
-94 NGVITKH
+94 ISKH
-101 HYPYHNQEGNQ
+101 HYPYHDQAGTK
-112 VIATKVRTVDTKDFY
+112 VVGTKVRTVASKDFY
-127 STGDMSNA
+127 ATGDMKEA
-135 GLFGQQSFRAGGK
+135 GLFGQQSFAAGGK
-148 YITVTEGELDALAV
+148 YITITEGEIDAMAAY
-162 NEMFDGKWPAVS
+162 EMNGGFPSVS
-174 LRGGAKSAVKDIKAS
+174 IRGGAKSAVKDIKAS
-189 LEYLETFEN
+189 LEYLETFDN

-204 SDVHGVEAAQ
+204 SDAAGVLAAAE
-214 SVLQL
+214 VLPL
-219 FSPHK
+219 FSPRK
-224 AKVCNLTMKDAGEML
+224 AKVCTLPLKDAGEML
-239 QANKVREFTR
+239 KANKVREYTR
-249 CWWDAKA
+249 HWWDAKA
-256 FKPEGVVSFSDEDVW
+256 YKPEGVVSLSDTGVW
-271 EKFLKRGTEEVTPL
+271 DKFLKRGTEEVTPL
-285 PASFGALNAMMNG
+285 PASFGSLNAMMNG

-325 GMYEESAKKIGCV
+325 GMYAESAKKIGCV

-360 SDVTQEER
+360 ADVPTDQR
-368 DYNLYREKYNEL
+368 DYNLYHEKYDEL
-380 SKSEKLH
+380 ANSDKLH
-387 ILDHQGALGAD
+387 ILDHQGALESD

-425 TSNDNGIIDEFM
+425 TSNDNGVIDGFM

-461 AKDAH
+461 ARNAH

-494 TEDEY
+494 TDDDY

-523 YYENKTSRL
+523 FYESKTSRL

-538 EIKKANSHGD
+538 EVKKANAHDD

>member
-1 MKRDYSHLPE
+1 MRKELTE
-11 SRFIKHEPCP
+11 STFVKHGPCSS
-21 ACGSSDALSR
+21 CGSSDANSL
-31 YSDNHAVCFS
+31 YSDNHQVCFA
-41 CDHYIHGDG
+41 CNAYIHGDG
-50 SFVETPTRNKCRPLE
+50 STVNPTTQTRARPLE
-65 MTGTIAAL
+65 MTGTIAAI

-79 YDVCKRYGVTVEQGS
+79 MDTAKRYGVTVETGAD
-94 NGVITKH
+94 GVITKH
-101 HYPYHNQEGNQ
+101 HYPYHNQDGNK
-112 VIATKVRTVDTKDFY
+112 VVGTKVRTVATKDFY
-127 STGDMSNA
+127 ATGDLGNA
-135 GLFGQQSFRAGGK
+135 GLFGQQSFAAGGK
-148 YITVTEGELDALAV
+148 YITITEGEIDAMAAY
-162 NEMFDGKWPAVS
+162 EMNGGFPAVS
-174 LRGGAKSAVKDIKAS
+174 IRSGANSAVKDVKAS
-189 LEYLETFEN
+189 LEYLETFDN

-204 SDVHGVEAAQ
+204 NDEAGTKAAQ
-214 SVLQL
+214 DVLPL
-219 FSPHK
+219 FSPRK
-224 AKVCNLTMKDAGEML
+224 AKVCVLPLKDAGDML
-239 QANKVREFTR
+239 KANKVREYTK

-256 FKPEGVVSFSDEDVW
+256 YKPEGVVSLGDPDVW
-271 EKFLKRGTEEVTPL
+271 DKFLKRGTEEVTPL
-285 PASFGALNAMMNG
+285 PASFGSLNAMMNG

-325 GMYEESAKKIGCV
+325 GMYAESAKKIGCV

-360 SDVTQEER
+360 ADVPSEDR
-368 DYNLYREKYNEL
+368 DYNMYHEKYDEMA
-380 SKSEKLH
+380 KSDKLH
-387 ILDHQGALGAD
+387 ILDHQGALEAD

-425 TSNDNGIIDEFM
+425 TSNDNGVIDSFM

-452 IVSHMRKPN
+452 IVSHMRKPH

-494 TEDEY
+494 TDDDY

-523 YYENKTSRL
+523 FYENHTSRL

-538 EIKKANSHGD
+538 ETKAANAHDD

>member
-1 MKRDYSHLPE
+1 MRKEQTE
-11 SRFIKHEPCP
+11 STFVKHGPCSS
-21 ACGSSDALSR
+21 CGSSDANAI
-31 YSDNHAVCFS
+31 YSDNHQVCFS
-41 CDHYIHGDG
+41 CNAYIHGDG
-50 SFVETPTRNKCRPLE
+50 SVVNTNKTRARPLE
-65 MTGTIAAL
+65 MTGTIAAI

-79 YDVCKRYGVTVEQGS
+79 MDTAKRYGVTVENGEDGS
-94 NGVITKH
+94 ISKH
-101 HYPYHNQEGNQ
+101 HYPYHNQEGNK
-112 VIATKVRTVDTKDFY
+112 VVGTKVRNVATKDFY
-127 STGDMSNA
+127 ATGDLGSA
-135 GLFGQQSFRAGGK
+135 GLFGQQSFAAGGK
-148 YITVTEGELDALAV
+148 YITITEGEIDAMAAY
-162 NEMFDGKWPAVS
+162 EMNGGFPAVS
-174 LRGGAKSAVKDIKAS
+174 IRSGANSAVKDVKAS
-189 LEYLETFEN
+189 LEYLETFDK

-204 SDVHGVEAAQ
+204 SDEAGIKAAAGV
-214 SVLQL
+214 LPL
-219 FSPHK
+219 FSPRK
-224 AKVCNLTMKDAGEML
+224 AKVCTLPLKDAGDML
-239 QANKVREFTR
+239 KANRVREYTK

-256 FKPEGVVSFSDEDVW
+256 YKPEGVVSLGDPDVW
-271 EKFLKRGTEEVTPL
+271 DKFLKRGTEEVTPL
-285 PASFGALNAMMNG
+285 PASFGSLNAMMNG

-311 TSIGKSTMVYNLVH
+311 TSIGKTTMVYNLVH
-325 GMYEESAKKIGCV
+325 GMYVESAKKIGCV

-360 SDVTQEER
+360 ADVPNEDR
-368 DYNLYREKYNEL
+368 DYNLYHEKYDEMAN
-380 SKSEKLH
+380 SDKLH
-387 ILDHQGALGAD
+387 ILDHQGALEAD

-425 TSNDNGIIDEFM
+425 TSNENGTIDAFM

-452 IVSHMRKPN
+452 IVSHMRKPH

-494 TEDEY
+494 TDDDY

-523 YYENKTSRL
+523 FYENHSSRL

-538 EIKKANSHGD
+538 ETKAANAHDD

>member
-1 MKRDYSHLPE
+1 MRKEQTE
-11 SRFIKHEPCP
+11 STFVKHGPCSS
-21 ACGSSDALSR
+21 CGSSDANAI
-31 YSDNHAVCFS
+31 YSDNHQVCFS
-41 CDHYIHGDG
+41 CNAYIHGDG
-50 SFVETPTRNKCRPLE
+50 SVVNTNKTRARPLE
-65 MTGTIAAL
+65 MTGTIAAI

-79 YDVCKRYGVTVEQGS
+79 MDTAKRYGVTVENGEDGS
-94 NGVITKH
+94 ISKH
-101 HYPYHNQEGNQ
+101 HYPYHNQEGNK
-112 VIATKVRTVDTKDFY
+112 VVGTKVRNVATKDFY
-127 STGDMSNA
+127 ATGDLGSA
-135 GLFGQQSFRAGGK
+135 GLFGQQSFAAGGK
-148 YITVTEGELDALAV
+148 YITITEGEIDAMAAY
-162 NEMFDGKWPAVS
+162 EMNGGFPAVS
-174 LRGGAKSAVKDIKAS
+174 IRSGANSAVKDVKAS
-189 LEYLETFEN
+189 LEYLETFDK

-204 SDVHGVEAAQ
+204 SDEAGIKAAQ
-214 SVLQL
+214 DVLPL
-219 FSPHK
+219 FSPRK
-224 AKVCNLTMKDAGEML
+224 AKVCTLPLKDAGDML
-239 QANKVREFTR
+239 KANRVREYTK

-256 FKPEGVVSFSDEDVW
+256 YKPEGVVSLGDPDVW
-271 EKFLKRGTEEVTPL
+271 DKFLKRGTEEVTPL
-285 PASFGALNAMMNG
+285 PASFGSLNAMMNG

-311 TSIGKSTMVYNLVH
+311 TSIGKTTMVYNLVH
-325 GMYEESAKKIGCV
+325 GMYVESAKKIGCV

-360 SDVTQEER
+360 ADVPNEDR
-368 DYNLYREKYNEL
+368 DYNLYHEKYDEMAN
-380 SKSEKLH
+380 SDKLH
-387 ILDHQGALGAD
+387 ILDHQGALEAD

-425 TSNDNGIIDEFM
+425 TSNENGTIDAFM

-452 IVSHMRKPN
+452 IVSHMRKPH

-494 TEDEY
+494 TDDDY

-523 YYENKTSRL
+523 FYENHSSRL

-538 EIKKANSHGD
+538 ETKAANAHDD

>member
-1 MKRDYSHLPE
+1 MANFTE
-11 SRFIKHEPCP
+11 STFVKHEPCP
-21 ACGSSDALSR
+21 ECGSSDALSR

-41 CDHYIHGDG
+41 CNHYIHGDG
-50 SFVETPTRNKCRPLE
+50 SVVNPNQTRARPLE
-65 MTGTIAAL
+65 MTGTISAI

-79 YDVCKRYGVTVEQGS
+79 MDTAKRFGVTVEHDASGS
-94 NGVITKH
+94 ITKH
-101 HYPYHNQEGNQ
+101 HYPYYSQEGDK
-112 VIATKVRTVDTKDFY
+112 VVGTKVRGVADKTFY
-127 STGDMSNA
+127 ATGDMQSA
-135 GLFGQQSFRAGGK
+135 GLFGQQTFAAGGK
-148 YITVTEGELDALAV
+148 YITITEGEIDAMAAY
-162 NEMFDGKWPAVS
+162 EMNGGFPAVS
-174 LRGGAKSAVKDIKAS
+174 IRSGANSAVKDIKAS
-189 LEYLETFEN
+189 LEYLETFDN

-204 SDVHGVEAAQ
+204 NDEAGSKAAQ
-214 SVLQL
+214 EVLPL
-219 FSPHK
+219 FSPRK
-224 AKVCNLTMKDAGEML
+224 AKVASLPLKDAGDML
-239 QANKVREFTR
+239 KANKVREYTK

-256 FKPEGVVSFSDEDVW
+256 FKPEGVVSLGDANVW
-271 EKFLKRGTEEVTPL
+271 DKFLKRGTEEVTPL

-304 VTVIGAL
+304 VTIIGAL

-325 GMYEESAKKIGCV
+325 GMYQESAKKIGCV

-346 TVEKLLSVYMGTNI
+346 TVEKLLSVYMGVNI
-360 SDVTQEER
+360 ADVPTESR
-368 DYNLYREKYNEL
+368 DYNLYHEKYDEL
-380 SKSEKLH
+380 ANSDKLH
-387 ILDHQGALGAD
+387 ILDHQGALESD

-425 TSNDNGIIDEFM
+425 TSNENGVIDAFM
-437 DKCLKLAKNTGVSII
+437 DKCLKLAKQTGVSII

-494 TEDEY
+494 TEDNY

-511 RRTGRTGVAGWL
+511 RRTGRTGIAGWL
-523 YYENKTSRL
+523 YYENDTSRL

-538 EIKKANSHGD
+538 ELKKAHNHED

>member
-1 MKRDYSHLPE
+1 MAKAFTESH
-11 SRFIKHEPCP
+11 FVQHEPCP

-41 CDHYIHGDG
+41 CDHYIHGDN
-50 SFVETPTRNKCRPLE
+50 STPSNLSKPKTRPLE
-65 MTGTIAAL
+65 MTGTIQAI

-79 YDVCKRYGVTVEQGS
+79 MDTAKRFGVTVESTG
-94 NGVITKH
+94 GVISKH
-101 HYPYHNQEGNQ
+101 HYPYHDQEGTK
-112 VIATKVRTVDTKDFY
+112 VVGTKVRSVATKDFY
-127 STGDMSNA
+127 STGDLSTA
-135 GLFGQQSFRAGGK
+135 GLFGQQAFTAGGK
-148 YITVTEGELDALAV
+148 YITITEGEIDAMAAY
-162 NEMFDGKWPAVS
+162 EMNGGYPAVS
-174 LRGGAKSAVKDIKAS
+174 IRSGANSAVKDVKAS
-189 LEYLETFEN
+189 LEYLESFDQ

-204 SDVHGVEAAQ
+204 NDEAGIKAAADV
-214 SVLQL
+214 LPL
-219 FSPHK
+219 FSPRK
-224 AKVCNLTMKDAGEML
+224 AKVASLPLKDAGDML
-239 QANKVREFTR
+239 KANRVREYTK

-256 FKPEGVVSFSDEDVW
+256 YKPEGVVSLGDAEVW
-271 EKFLKRGTEEVTPL
+271 DKFLKRGTEEVTPL
-285 PASFGALNAMMNG
+285 PASFGSLNAMMNG

-325 GMYEESAKKIGCV
+325 GMYAESAKKIGCV

-360 SDVTQEER
+360 ADVPTDQR
-368 DYNLYREKYNEL
+368 DYNLYHEKYDEMAN
-380 SKSEKLH
+380 SDKLH
-387 ILDHQGALGAD
+387 ILDHQGALESD

-413 DIIILDPLQAAV
+413 DVIILDPLQAAV
-425 TSNDNGIIDEFM
+425 TSNDNGVIDGFM

-452 IVSHMRKPN
+452 IVSHMRKPPN
-461 AKDAH
+461 ARDPH
-466 DVGEYDLKGSGSINQ
+466 DIGEYDLKGSGSINQ

-494 TEDEY
+494 TDDDY

-523 YYENKTSRL
+523 FYENNTSRL

-538 EIKKANSHGD
+538 EVKKANAHDD

>member
-1 MKRDYSHLPE
+1 MRYERTE
-11 SRFIKHEPCP
+11 STFVKHGPCSS
-21 ACGSSDALSR
+21 CGSSDAKAI
-31 YSDNHAVCFS
+31 YSDSHTVCFA
-41 CDHYIHGDG
+41 CDAYEHGDG
-50 SFVETPTRNKCRPLE
+50 SSVNTNKTRARPLE
-65 MTGTIAAL
+65 MTGTIAAI

-79 YDVCKRYGVTVEQGS
+79 METCKRYGVTVESGADGS
-94 NGVITKH
+94 LSKH
-101 HYPYHNQEGNQ
+101 HYPYHSQEGTT
-112 VIATKVRTVDTKDFY
+112 VVGTKVRNVATKDFY
-127 STGDMSNA
+127 ATGDLGTA
-135 GLFGQQSFRAGGK
+135 GLFGQQSFASGGK
-148 YITVTEGELDALAV
+148 YITITEGEIDAMAAY
-162 NEMFDGKWPAVS
+162 EMNGGFPAVS
-174 LRGGAKSAVKDIKAS
+174 IRSGANSAVKDIKAS
-189 LEYLETFEN
+189 LEYLETFDN

-204 SDVHGVEAAQ
+204 NDEAGIKAAQ
-214 SVLQL
+214 DVLPL
-219 FSPHK
+219 FSPRK
-224 AKVCNLTMKDAGEML
+224 AKVCTLPLKDAGDML
-239 QANKVREFTR
+239 KANKVREYTK

-256 FKPEGVVSFSDEDVW
+256 YKPEGVVSLGDSDVW
-271 EKFLKRGTEEVTPL
+271 DKFLKRGTEEVTPL
-285 PASFGALNAMMNG
+285 PASFGSLNAMMNG

-311 TSIGKSTMVYNLVH
+311 TSIGKTTMVYNLVH
-325 GMYEESAKKIGCV
+325 GMYTESAKKIGCV

-360 SDVTQEER
+360 ADVPNENR
-368 DYNLYREKYNEL
+368 DYNLYHEKYDEMAQ
-380 SKSEKLH
+380 SDKLH
-387 ILDHQGALGAD
+387 ILDHQGALEAD

-413 DIIILDPLQAAV
+413 DVIILDPLQAAV
-425 TSNDNGIIDEFM
+425 TSNENGTIDAFM

-452 IVSHMRKPN
+452 IVSHMRKPH

-494 TEDEY
+494 TDDDY

-523 YYENKTSRL
+523 FYESNTSRL

-538 EIKKANSHGD
+538 EIKAANAHED

>member
-1 MKRDYSHLPE
+1 MRKEQTE
-11 SRFIKHEPCP
+11 STFVKHGPCSS
-21 ACGSSDALSR
+21 CGSSDANAI
-31 YSDNHAVCFS
+31 YSDNHQVCFS
-41 CDHYIHGDG
+41 CNAYIHGDG
-50 SFVETPTRNKCRPLE
+50 SVVNTNKTRARPLE
-65 MTGTIAAL
+65 MTGTIAAI

-79 YDVCKRYGVTVEQGS
+79 MDTAKRYGVTVENGEDGS
-94 NGVITKH
+94 ISKH
-101 HYPYHNQEGNQ
+101 HYPYHNQEGNK
-112 VIATKVRTVDTKDFY
+112 VVGTKVRNVATKDFY
-127 STGDMSNA
+127 ATGDLGSA
-135 GLFGQQSFRAGGK
+135 GLFGQQSFAAGGK
-148 YITVTEGELDALAV
+148 YITITEGEIDAMAAY
-162 NEMFDGKWPAVS
+162 EMNGGFPAVS
-174 LRGGAKSAVKDIKAS
+174 IRSGANSAVKDVKAS
-189 LEYLETFEN
+189 LEYLETFDK

-204 SDVHGVEAAQ
+204 SDEAGIKAAAD
-214 SVLQL
+214 VLPL
-219 FSPHK
+219 FSPRK
-224 AKVCNLTMKDAGEML
+224 AKVCTLPLKDAGDML
-239 QANKVREFTR
+239 KANRVREYTK

-256 FKPEGVVSFSDEDVW
+256 YKPEGVVSLGDPDVW
-271 EKFLKRGTEEVTPL
+271 DKFLKRGTEEVTPL
-285 PASFGALNAMMNG
+285 PASFGSLNAMMNG

-311 TSIGKSTMVYNLVH
+311 TSIGKTTMVYNLVH
-325 GMYEESAKKIGCV
+325 GMYLESAKKIGCV
-338 FLEADVGE
+338 FLEACVGE

-360 SDVTQEER
+360 ADVPNEDR
-368 DYNLYREKYNEL
+368 DYNLYHEKYDEMAN
-380 SKSEKLH
+380 SDKLH
-387 ILDHQGALGAD
+387 ILDHQGALEAD

-425 TSNDNGIIDEFM
+425 TSNENGTIDAFM

-452 IVSHMRKPN
+452 IVSHMRKPH

-494 TEDEY
+494 TDDDY

-523 YYENKTSRL
+523 FYENHSSRL

-538 EIKKANSHGD
+538 ETKAANAHDD

>member
-1 MKRDYSHLPE
+1 MRYERTE
-11 SRFIKHEPCP
+11 STFVKHGPCSS
-21 ACGSSDALSR
+21 CGSSDAKAI
-31 YSDNHAVCFS
+31 YSDSHTVCFA
-41 CDHYIHGDG
+41 CDAYEHGDG
-50 SFVETPTRNKCRPLE
+50 SSVNTNKTRARPLE
-65 MTGTIAAL
+65 MTGTIAAI

-79 YDVCKRYGVTVEQGS
+79 METCKRYGVTVESGADGS
-94 NGVITKH
+94 ISKH
-101 HYPYHNQEGNQ
+101 HYPYHSQEGTT
-112 VIATKVRTVDTKDFY
+112 VVGTKVRNVATKDFY
-127 STGDMSNA
+127 ATGDLGTA
-135 GLFGQQSFRAGGK
+135 GLFGQQSFASGGK
-148 YITVTEGELDALAV
+148 YITITEGEIDAMAAY
-162 NEMFDGKWPAVS
+162 EMNGGFPAVS
-174 LRGGAKSAVKDIKAS
+174 IRSGANSAVKDIKAS
-189 LEYLETFEN
+189 LEYLETFDN

-204 SDVHGVEAAQ
+204 NDEAGIKAAQ
-214 SVLQL
+214 DVLPL
-219 FSPHK
+219 FSPRK
-224 AKVCNLTMKDAGEML
+224 AKVCTLPLKDAGDML
-239 QANKVREFTR
+239 KANKVREYTK

-256 FKPEGVVSFSDEDVW
+256 YKPEGVVSLGDSDVW
-271 EKFLKRGTEEVTPL
+271 DKFLKRGTEEVTPL
-285 PASFGALNAMMNG
+285 PASFGSLNAMMNG

-311 TSIGKSTMVYNLVH
+311 TSIGKTTMVYNLVH
-325 GMYEESAKKIGCV
+325 GMYTESAKKIGCV

-360 SDVTQEER
+360 ADVPNENR
-368 DYNLYREKYNEL
+368 DYNLYHEKYDEMAQ
-380 SKSEKLH
+380 SDKLH
-387 ILDHQGALGAD
+387 ILDHQGALEAD

-413 DIIILDPLQAAV
+413 DVIILDPLQAAV
-425 TSNDNGIIDEFM
+425 TSNENGTIDAFM

-452 IVSHMRKPN
+452 IVSHMRKPH

-494 TEDEY
+494 TDDDY

-523 YYENKTSRL
+523 YYENNTSRL

-538 EIKKANSHGD
+538 EIKASNSHED